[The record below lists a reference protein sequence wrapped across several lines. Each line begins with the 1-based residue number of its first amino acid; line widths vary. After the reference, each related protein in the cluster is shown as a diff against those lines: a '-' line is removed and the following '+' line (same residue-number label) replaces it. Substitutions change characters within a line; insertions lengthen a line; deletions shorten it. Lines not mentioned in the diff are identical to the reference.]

1 MNGDR
6 GRPTPGETVERLLSG
21 VSRETR
27 SSVIRD
33 LLRHADREDVISLA
47 GGIPAAELF
56 PLEKLAGSL
65 VEAFA
70 SEGAGAAQYGLTE
83 GVAALR
89 ELIAV
94 RASDHGAPA
103 GVDEVLVTTGSQQA
117 LDLVGRVLIDPGDAV
132 VVDDPGYLGA
142 LQALRPARPHLV
154 GVPVDA
160 QGMDTGRLEELLREG
175 LRPKLVYTNPNFQNP
190 SGATMTPERRRHL
203 ASLADHYG
211 FIVVEDDPYGNL
223 RFEGQEA
230 DSMSVHSPLVLRVR
244 TVSKVLAPGLRVA
257 WAIGPARLIEAM
269 GIAKQAVDLHTSTVT
284 QHMALGLLSDE
295 EWDRAHREA
304 LAPWYRERRDAL
316 MAALDRHLGDR
327 FEFTPPAGGMFLW
340 GRVAGLGDDTDT
352 AELLGP
358 AIEAGVAFVPGS
370 AFAVDTPRPHHLR
383 LSFATAAPSDMEVA
397 VERLAS
403 VLP

>member
-1 MNGDR
+1 MNVGEGSRHEGDR
-6 GRPTPGETVERLLSG
+6 VAGMLSATA
-21 VSRETR
+21 REAS

-33 LLRHADREDVISLA
+33 LLRHADRDDVISLA

-56 PLEKLAGSL
+56 PLERLAGSL
-65 VEAFA
+65 VAAFE
-70 SEGAGAAQYGLTE
+70 SEGAAAAQYGLTE
-83 GVAALR
+83 GVTALR

-94 RASDHGAPA
+94 RAADHGAPA
-103 GVDEVLVTTGSQQA
+103 GIDQVLVTTGSQQA
-117 LDLVGRVLIDPGDAV
+117 LDLVGRVLVDPGDAV

-142 LQALRPARPHLV
+142 LQALRPARPRLV
-154 GVPVDA
+154 GVPVDEG
-160 QGMDTGRLEELLREG
+160 GMDTARLEELLVGG

-190 SGATMTPERRRHL
+190 SGATLTPERRRHL
-203 ASLADHYG
+203 AGLADHYG
-211 FIVVEDDPYGNL
+211 FVVVEDDPYGNL
-223 RFEGQEA
+223 RFEGRED
-230 DSMSVHSPLVLRVR
+230 DSMSVHSPLVVRVR

-284 QHMALGLLSDE
+284 QYMALGLLTDE
-295 EWDRAHREA
+295 SWDRAHRKS

-316 MAALDRHLGDR
+316 MGALDRHLGER

-340 GRVAGLGDDTDT
+340 GRVAGLPDEIDT
-352 AELLGP
+352 ADLLP
-358 AIEAGVAFVPGS
+358 AAIEAGVAYVPGS

-383 LSFATAAPSDMEVA
+383 LSFATAAPGDMDRAVA
-397 VERLAS
+397 RLAA